1 MMTQQTIDRR
11 AAAAAE
17 RSILKTTGRFW
28 EPSDLRL
35 PASTA
40 HHLLSRLVE
49 AGELR
54 RVRRGLYWRGRKTL
68 LGMAPPPQDVL
79 IAELAPGNG
88 VGPAGLSAAN
98 ALRLSTQVPR
108 RAEYAVPHRAPR
120 DIGTLKFVSRT
131 ARTGRAKSKLT
142 PAEVAALEVLDA
154 WESVIEVPPSD
165 AMSRLEGLLRKGD
178 LRPEKLAAA
187 ATTEPGPAK
196 ERLKTLLEHTG
207 NGALAAKIAPKPGAR
222 RSTRTTRTAP
232 LAAK

>member
-1 MMTQQTIDRR
+1 MMTHQTIDRR

-17 RSILKTTGRFW
+17 RAVLNSTGRFW
-28 EPSDLRL
+28 EPRDLKV

-54 RVRRGLYWRGRKTL
+54 RIRRGLYWRGRKTL
-68 LGMAPPPQDVL
+68 LGMAPPPQDAL
-79 IAELAPGNG
+79 IAELAPGRG

-108 RAEYAVPHRAPR
+108 RAEYAVPDRAPS
-120 DIGTLKFVSRT
+120 DIGTLKFVSRA
-131 ARTGRAKSKLT
+131 ARKGRAKCNLNQT
-142 PAEVAALEVLDA
+142 EVAALEVLDS
-154 WESVIEVPPSD
+154 WDSVIEVSPRE
-165 AMSRLEGLLRKGD
+165 AMKRLEDMLRKGE

-187 ATTEPGPAK
+187 AATESGPAK
-196 ERLKTLLEHTG
+196 ARLKMLLEHTG
-207 NGALAAKIAPKPGAR
+207 KADLAHKITP
-222 RSTRTTRTAP
+222 TTRKGKSAARKRATP